1 MDAFDNCRVTQASP
15 SPDQRQSFD
24 CVSALVF
31 AVVGCRL
38 LSAGCRVF
46 AACVVAIRSDR
57 IVARNVLGTV
67 VGHAPR
73 LSGLEQVEPDM
84 DDTVEPSVTA
94 AVKEPRHDRLGP
106 RSAGHCC
113 IPW

>member
-38 LSAGCRVF
+38 PGGCRVF
-46 AACVVAIRSDR
+46 AACSPPARSLR
-57 IVARNVLGTV
+57 SAYRSAVRNVLGTV
-67 VGHAPR
+67 MG
-73 LSGLEQVEPDM
+73 D
-84 DDTVEPSVTA
+84 TA
-94 AVKEPRHDRLGP
+94 AE
-106 RSAGHCC
+106 SAYWAGAAA
-113 IPW
+113 WAA